1 MIRLL
6 GMLVFMVCVLGA
18 SSVDAQL
25 FRRFRP
31 QPPQF
36 QQQQFQQRLQ
46 QQQFQ
51 LQQLQQQQLQFRN
64 GPLQQYRQFVQQQ
77 LGQQQLGQQQFGQ
90 QQFGQQQQNQQAAQL
105 RQAQCYQQQVERA
118 RLEQLEIQQRLRLAG
133 VQQATT
139 GTQRFQMFYNPRTN
153 QTVLRPVG
161 PVIQNRQTVVQPQQA
176 IVAAAQVQQPS
187 VVGQIDVARQ
197 ATTAQVPVPNSSGPS
212 LGGLS
217 LNESNLGGPSLNEP
231 DLGGSILSGLSLNGP
246 TLNAPS
252 LNGPS
257 LNAPTVTTNNTA
269 LNAPVAGNTILG
281 APALNAPIVDNSVTQ
296 VSGIEPATT
305 TPSAKVVEATDD
317 VAPATVE
324 EETGSFSVLEN
335 SKIDQ
340 SEEPGSLD
348 GSLFGE
354 SDK

>member
-51 LQQLQQQQLQFRN
+51 LQQLQQQQLQQQQLQFRN

-77 LGQQQLGQQQFGQ
+77 LGQQQ
-90 QQFGQQQQNQQAAQL
+90 QNQQAAQL
-105 RQAQCYQQQVERA
+105 RQTQCYQQQLERA

>member
-1 MIRLL
+1 M
-6 GMLVFMVCVLGA
+6 
-18 SSVDAQL
+18 
-25 FRRFRP
+25 
-31 QPPQF
+31 
-36 QQQQFQQRLQ
+36 
-46 QQQFQ
+46 
-51 LQQLQQQQLQFRN
+51 
-64 GPLQQYRQFVQQQ
+64 RQT
-77 LGQQQLGQQQFGQ
+77 
-90 QQFGQQQQNQQAAQL
+90 
-105 RQAQCYQQQVERA
+105 QCYQQQLERA

-257 LNAPTVTTNNTA
+257 LNGPSLNAPTVTTNNTA